1 MPGSPSPPSPAALQ
15 AFLRGIER
23 RAFVLAEA
31 QCGDPA
37 LARAALAASGARL
50 RHEAASLPLRE
61 WPLHFWAGLIARPEL
76 REFRRPRR
84 PLPGQAA
91 LAALSPGARAALLL
105 RLAAG
110 LDLPHVAAV
119 LGVSESAARLAL
131 ARAVRAL
138 GADQADA
145 GAALRALD
153 AALHAR
159 VRDLPEAERALL
171 AELRE
176 RSLRGE
182 VAAAVSP
189 PPRHEPPSR
198 VLRWLW
204 GALALVVVLLLA
216 TFLWPPPA
224 GESLAPGESRPLPEA
239 AVPALSPESAALASP
254 DFELLA
260 DPEGQ
265 ALAQDLAFYAWL
277 AAQDG
282 GADAR

>member
-1 MPGSPSPPSPAALQ
+1 MPGSTSPPSPAALQ

-37 LARAALAASGARL
+37 LARAALAASCARL
-50 RHEAASLPLRE
+50 RHEAAALPLRE
-61 WPLHFWAGLIARPEL
+61 WPLRFWAGLIARPEL
-76 REFRRPRR
+76 RDFRLPRR

-138 GADQADA
+138 GADDAGA
-145 GAALRALD
+145 GAALRVLD

-159 VRDLPEAERALL
+159 VRDLPEAERARL

-176 RSLRGE
+176 RSLHGE
-182 VAAAVSP
+182 VAAATGTPRQEP
-189 PPRHEPPSR
+189 PPRL
-198 VLRWLW
+198 LRWLW
-204 GALALVVVLLLA
+204 GALALVTVLLLG
-216 TFLWPPPA
+216 TFLWPPA

-265 ALAQDLAFYAWL
+265 ALALDLAFYAWL